1 MVDPDRSNSSKQP
14 ELAPFL
20 QEEGPDKAG
29 ATPRRAAMQ
38 DMEKSLVE
46 RIADVDD
53 ERRRTDIHV
62 RKALQAHRDDVER
75 RLGRFG
81 HGFKALLIL
90 VLLAA
95 AGLIWLTAA
104 SLSERTA
111 VSKRLAEMQDRINA
125 LSPAPRASPEPEI
138 GTAKLNALS
147 ARIAAVSADV
157 ESLRR
162 SVQERST
169 VHDQRLAG
177 ATAEKVESKSAEP
190 PPDPRQINNDKA
202 GRKGQKEPVT
212 EAATQAPKRQVA
224 ARTTTPEPRRE
235 DPVASATGGA
245 GKAGN
250 DRGSQQP
257 EIAPPAQAPERSA
270 GVAAAAGT
278 EGVREPNPGMAP
290 QQPANSGRI
299 TLERNRV
306 ALQLIGLRSRDEA
319 QAFIDSH
326 RLPDQVY
333 IREERFQERPWFA
346 VIYSLR
352 DSVEAVAEDR
362 AALPPSLAALDI
374 WVRDLPAGTTLDVI
388 DTSKQH

>member
-14 ELAPFL
+14 ESTRDL
-20 QEEGPDKAG
+20 QDEVPEKAG
-29 ATPRRAAMQ
+29 VTPPRAVMQ

-81 HGFKALLIL
+81 YGFKALLIL
-90 VLLAA
+90 VLIAA
-95 AGLIWLTAA
+95 AGLIWLIAA

-111 VSKRLAEMQDRINA
+111 VSKRLAEMQGRIDA
-125 LSPAPRASPEPEI
+125 LSSARQTSPEPAI
-138 GTAKLNALS
+138 GTAKLDALS

-235 DPVASATGGA
+235 NPAASVTGGA

-250 DRGSQQP
+250 DGGSQQP
-257 EIAPPAQAPERSA
+257 VVAPPAQAPERSA

-319 QAFIDSH
+319 QAFIDGH